1 MLTFIHLT
9 GIRNRYQLSVLI
21 VYRIFCQIIFQCF
34 SRFDHL
40 FCRIEFSSTRNFDN
54 QTVFYGRVFAQVTFS
69 ELIPPDRFQ
78 NYLFV
83 RLVNIEIAAMRSGY
97 EGEIEITAVVVFFN
111 SLICVNGKDNS
122 SIPISRGSG
131 EMKSGLLRAVL
142 HHTDVVVQPRQSN
155 TWGALSLDHVYE
167 FMGGMNLAVR
177 NVTGKDPEAYF
188 ADYRNRNR
196 VRMQDL
202 KEAIGVESRST
213 IFNPEYIKEV
223 MKGGASSA
231 SQITEVVTNTYGWN
245 VTKPEVIDDAM
256 WNQIYDVYVTDS
268 YKLGTEDFFKQQNPA
283 ALQEITAVMLETARK
298 GMWEAS
304 EQQIST
310 LANLHT
316 DLVKEFG
323 SAGSGFAGGN
333 AKLQDY
339 IASRVQPERATVYK
353 EQIQSM
359 KTAQVA
365 TDKKGMVLKK
375 DEVAQAERGEKNALN
390 GVWIAGGVFALFV
403 ILLLVLKKKRKGN

>member
-1 MLTFIHLT
+1 MSYTVTEARVVFPDKKT
-9 GIRNRYQLSVLI
+9 AS
-21 VYRIFCQIIFQCF
+21 
-34 SRFDHL
+34 S
-40 FCRIEFSSTRNFDN
+40 FSSGYASKKPCAHIDCDLEGGFERSIWIPVRVARVYVQNRLDLPCDWDDFREAVKLIECKCALTMVTEMLSRRDHA
-54 QTVFYGRVFAQVTFS
+54 TGEVRDKLARYGFRQPAIDFAVNRAIEYRFLDENRFCSYFIEERKRRGWGQRKIET
-69 ELIPPDRFQ
+69 ELKRRHVALDEIP
-78 NYLFV
+78 
-83 RLVNIEIAAMRSGY
+83 GY
-97 EGEIEITAVVVFFN
+97 
-111 SLICVNGKDNS
+111 
-122 SIPISRGSG
+122 
-131 EMKSGLLRAVL
+131 
-142 HHTDVVVQPRQSN
+142 
-155 TWGALSLDHVYE
+155 
-167 FMGGMNLAVR
+167 
-177 NVTGKDPEAYF
+177 PEAYF

-298 GMWEAS
+298 GMWKAS
-304 EQQIST
+304 EQQIGT